1 MSVAVY
7 SKVCATMTSLRSAA
21 QDLHVIQAL
30 ELMIY
35 MAGPE
40 LLGVC
45 VCVAA
50 VVAQDECR
58 ASCTLSK
65 HCTTKHH
72 QSSGTDV
79 TELTAQGQ
87 ESQELARK

>member
-50 VVAQDECR
+50 VVGNR
-58 ASCTLSK
+58 NWLLS
-65 HCTTKHH
+65 
-72 QSSGTDV
+72 
-79 TELTAQGQ
+79 QGQ
-87 ESQELARK
+87 LRF